1 MVRMSELGEA
11 AERLAAAFQRIV
23 VAALVAT
30 AASCTSSN
38 TSVTTPSTAPRCGVT
53 VTNSLETVPAAGAAG
68 TLTISASRDCAWAA
82 SNTAQWIVITSAS
95 NGQGEGSIAYRVAAN
110 TTPASR
116 RATIDVNTISAAIV
130 QEAAECRFTVTP
142 TASSVPASGGVVSI
156 QVQTNAG
163 CPWTAASDAGWA
175 RITAGAS
182 GQGDGVV
189 AVAIDGNPSAAR
201 SAHLTVAGTVVAV
214 EQASGAGEP
223 PAPPTPPAPNPPTCS
238 YTIQPGGQ
246 TMPAAGG
253 PGTIDVTATA
263 GSCSWTAVSNAA
275 WITITA
281 GASGAGNGRVTF
293 TAAANG
299 GGSRTGTI
307 SVAGHTFTL
316 SQAALSC
323 SYAINPATE
332 AIAAAGGTATIA
344 VSTGSS
350 CAWTSAPH
358 APWITIASGGS
369 GTGPGTVRLNIA
381 ANSGAARTGT
391 TTIAAQ
397 TFTVTQAAAPCTYSL
412 SPATVDLAAA
422 GGEGST
428 SVSAGAGCAWTA
440 TSNAPWIT
448 VTGGPSGTGNGVVVF
463 NAAANP
469 GPARSGTITI
479 GGQTLTV
486 TQQAAA
492 CVFSISP
499 STQRFAAGGGTGSV
513 GVTAGSNCGWT
524 ASASDNWITITSAAA
539 GTGSGTV
546 AFAVA
551 ANSGPLRT
559 GTLTIAG
566 QTFTVTQDEPC
577 TFAIT
582 PTSQTL
588 GAAGGTGSIA
598 VTAGGA
604 CTWSATSSN
613 PEWLTITGG
622 SPGTGNGQVTFS
634 AAVNATGAERAGTIT
649 IANQSFVL
657 TQTSQ

>member
-1 MVRMSELGEA
+1 
-11 AERLAAAFQRIV
+11 
-23 VAALVAT
+23 
-30 AASCTSSN
+30 
-38 TSVTTPSTAPRCGVT
+38 
-53 VTNSLETVPAAGAAG
+53 
-68 TLTISASRDCAWAA
+68 
-82 SNTAQWIVITSAS
+82 
-95 NGQGEGSIAYRVAAN
+95 
-110 TTPASR
+110 
-116 RATIDVNTISAAIV
+116 
-130 QEAAECRFTVTP
+130 
-142 TASSVPASGGVVSI
+142 
-156 QVQTNAG
+156 
-163 CPWTAASDAGWA
+163 
-175 RITAGAS
+175 
-182 GQGDGVV
+182 
-189 AVAIDGNPSAAR
+189 
-201 SAHLTVAGTVVAV
+201 
-214 EQASGAGEP
+214 
-223 PAPPTPPAPNPPTCS
+223 
-238 YTIQPGGQ
+238 
-246 TMPAAGG
+246 MPAAGG

-263 GSCSWTAVSNAA
+263 SSCSWTAASNAA

-293 TAAANG
+293 NAAANS

-307 SVAGHTFTL
+307 SVAGQTFTL

-323 SYAINPATE
+323 SYSINPATE

-369 GTGPGTVRLNIA
+369 GTGPGTVRLNVG

-391 TTIAAQ
+391 ATIAAQ

-422 GGEGST
+422 GGEGRT
-428 SVSAGAGCAWTA
+428 NVSAGAGCAWTA

-448 VTGGPSGTGNGVVVF
+448 VTGGPSGTGSGVVVF

-469 GPARSGTITI
+469 GAARSGTITI

-486 TQQAAA
+486 TQQATV
-492 CVFSISP
+492 CTFSISP
-499 STQRFAAGGGTGSV
+499 AAQTFAAAGGAGSV
-513 GVTAGSNCGWT
+513 AVTAAASCGWT
-524 ASASDNWITITSAAA
+524 ASASDTWITITGAAA
-539 GTGSGTV
+539 GTGSGTI

-551 ANSGPLRT
+551 PNSGPRRT

-577 TFAIT
+577 AFAIA

-588 GAAGGTGSIA
+588 GAPGGAGSIS
-598 VTAGGA
+598 VTAGSS

-634 AAVNATGAERAGTIT
+634 AAENATGAERAGTII

-657 TQTSQ
+657 TQTAP

>member
-1 MVRMSELGEA
+1 MVRMSESGAA
-11 AERLAAAFQRIV
+11 AERLAAAMQRIFV
-23 VAALVAT
+23 VLLAAAAT
-30 AASCTSSN
+30 SCTSSN
-38 TSVTTPSTAPRCGVT
+38 TSVTSPSTAARCGVT

-68 TLTISASRDCAWAA
+68 TLTVSATRDCAWAA
-82 SNTAQWIVITSAS
+82 SNTAQWIVITSAT

-110 TTPASR
+110 TAPAPR
-116 RATIDVNTISAAIV
+116 RAAIDVNATSAAIV

-142 TASSVPASGGVVSI
+142 VAASVPASGGGVSI
-156 QVQTNAG
+156 QVQTNAS

-189 AVAIDGNPSAAR
+189 AVAIDGNTSAAR

-214 EQASGAGEP
+214 EQASGVGEP
-223 PAPPTPPAPNPPTCS
+223 PAPPTPPSPPTCS

-263 GSCSWTAVSNAA
+263 SSCSWTAASNAA

-293 TAAANG
+293 NAAANS

-307 SVAGHTFTL
+307 SVAGQTFTL

-323 SYAINPATE
+323 SYSINPATE

-369 GTGPGTVRLNIA
+369 GTGPGTVRLNVG

-391 TTIAAQ
+391 ATIAAQ

-422 GGEGST
+422 GGEGRT
-428 SVSAGAGCAWTA
+428 NVSAGAGCAWTA

-448 VTGGPSGTGNGVVVF
+448 VTGGPSGTGSGVVVF

-469 GPARSGTITI
+469 GAARSGTITI

-486 TQQAAA
+486 TQQATV
-492 CVFSISP
+492 CTFSISP
-499 STQRFAAGGGTGSV
+499 AAQTFAAAGGAGSV
-513 GVTAGSNCGWT
+513 AVTAAASCGWT
-524 ASASDNWITITSAAA
+524 ASASDTWITITGAAA
-539 GTGSGTV
+539 GTGSGTI

-551 ANSGPLRT
+551 PNSGPRRT

-577 TFAIT
+577 AFAIA

-588 GAAGGTGSIA
+588 GAPGGAGSIS
-598 VTAGGA
+598 VTAGSS

-634 AAVNATGAERAGTIT
+634 AAENATGAERAGTII

-657 TQTSQ
+657 TQTAP